1 MTHFI
6 LGWIAVLVGFVAG
19 AFWRGW
25 VEDGRVKE
33 AQDRRINLIL
43 LGVSASVAAGH
54 GVIHPTDK
62 PAEFIRVADIQP
74 TRVN

>member
-1 MTHFI
+1 MSEDM
-6 LGWIAVLVGFVAG
+6 LAVVA
-19 AFWRGW
+19 R
-25 VEDGRVKE
+25 VEKLER
-33 AQDRRINLIL
+33 QNRRLKLIL

-54 GVIHPTDK
+54 GVIQPTDR

>member
-1 MTHFI
+1 MTYF
-6 LGWIAVLVGFVAG
+6 LVACIAGIIGAVVGAV
-19 AFWRGW
+19 WRGW
-25 VEDGRVKE
+25 VEEGRVKE
-33 AQDRRINLIL
+33 AQDRRIKLIL

-54 GVIHPTDK
+54 GVIHPTDR

>member
-1 MTHFI
+1 MIYF
-6 LGWIAVLVGFVAG
+6 LVGWISGLVGLVAG
-19 AFWRGW
+19 ALWRGW
-25 VEDGRVKE
+25 VEEGRTKE
-33 AQDRRINLIL
+33 AQDHRLNLIL
-43 LGVSASVAAGH
+43 LGVSASVAAGR

>member
-1 MTHFI
+1 MTYF
-6 LGWIAVLVGFVAG
+6 LAGWVAGFVGFIVG
-19 AFWRGW
+19 AVWRGW
-25 VEDGRVKE
+25 VEEGRVKE